1 MEETLTTN
9 ILRKT
14 KLIATIGPACEDPTT
29 LRELFLN
36 GVNVARLNLSHGS
49 QDDHVALVKRIRK
62 VAGDGDFN
70 VAIMADTK
78 GIEIRT
84 GMVAGGAVVLSQGSE
99 FVLTETAVE
108 GNESEVSVV
117 HPGLSKRLSLGDE
130 VLLDDGKIA
139 LRVDRLAA
147 GQVHCI
153 VECGG
158 TLRNRKSVSFPGID
172 LVRSAFGPDVEGD
185 LDFAIDNKVEYIAAS
200 FVQSKVDVEKIRGY
214 LMNRNADIP
223 IIAKIE
229 NRGAV
234 NALEGIIKA
243 ADGAMVARGDLGV
256 ELPVQEVPELQKR
269 IIRVTVSN
277 GKPVVT
283 ATQMLDSM
291 ERNPRPTRAEA
302 SDVANAIFDGTSA
315 VMLSGETAAGSYPID
330 AVKMIDAI
338 ARRAE
343 LAIDEFGTLQNIEVN
358 PANVVT
364 DSVAQAAH
372 AMSNHLGAAAII
384 AVTETGFTARM
395 ISKYRPRC
403 PILAVTGSDSVV
415 RKLAMNWGVYAVKAD
430 GTDEERVQIALQ
442 HALKMNL
449 AAPEDIVVATGGI
462 SHRSGATN
470 MIRVV
475 TV

>member
-1 MEETLTTN
+1 MASE

-14 KLIATIGPACEDPTT
+14 KLIATIGPACEDPVI
-29 LRELFLN
+29 LRKLFLN
-36 GVNVARLNLSHGS
+36 GVNVARINLSHGTH
-49 QDDHVALVKRIRK
+49 DDHVALVEKIRR
-62 VAGDGDFN
+62 VAKEGNFN
-70 VAIMADTK
+70 IAVMADTK

-84 GMVAGGAVVLSQGSE
+84 GMVTGGAAVLSQGAE
-99 FVLTETAVE
+99 FVLTENRVK
-108 GNESEVSVV
+108 GNEGAVSVL
-117 HPGLSKRLSLGDE
+117 HPGLAKRLSLGDE

-139 LRVDRLAA
+139 LRVDRLEP

-158 TLRNRKSVSFPGID
+158 TLRDRKSVSFPGID

-185 LDFAIDNKVEYIAAS
+185 LDFAVDNHVEYIAAS
-200 FVQSKVDVEKIRGY
+200 FVQSKEDVKKIRNY
-214 LMNRNADIP
+214 LEQRNAAIP

-229 NRGAV
+229 NRRAV
-234 NALEGIIKA
+234 NALEGIIHA

-256 ELPVQEVPELQKR
+256 ELPVEEVPELQKR
-269 IIRVTVSN
+269 IIRITVSN

-315 VMLSGETAAGSYPID
+315 VMLSGETAAGSYPIE

-343 LAIDEFGTLQNIEVN
+343 LAIDEFGTLQNIEAN

-372 AMSNHLGAAAII
+372 TMSDHLGAAAIV

-403 PILAVTGSDSVV
+403 PILAVTSSDSVV
-415 RKLAMNWGVYAVKAD
+415 RKLAMNWGVYAVKGD

-442 HALKMNL
+442 HALQMNL
-449 AAPEDIVVATGGI
+449 AVPGDIVVATGGI